1 MLKKQKI
8 LIFLL
13 LILFFLIL
21 YLIFTSD
28 SAKLSN
34 NPAEQEIGANSVS
47 LENEYKLKTKE
58 CFSVFESLADTGGW
72 TPENTAELKDKLL
85 DLKVPAQFKD
95 LHIKFIMALAGIE
108 DYLIRKDENGK
119 NASLQAA
126 NQMKADYSWLN

>member
-1 MLKKQKI
+1 MRRKQKVF
-8 LIFLL
+8 IFLL

-21 YLIFTSD
+21 YLILTSE

-34 NPAEQEIGANSVS
+34 NPAEQANNENSVS

-58 CFSVFESLADTGGW
+58 CFSVFENLADTGGW
-72 TPENTAELKDKLL
+72 TPENTAELKNKLL

-95 LHIKFIMALAGIE
+95 LHIKFIMALAGVE
-108 DYLIRKDENGK
+108 DYLIRKNENGK
-119 NASLQAA
+119 SASLQAA